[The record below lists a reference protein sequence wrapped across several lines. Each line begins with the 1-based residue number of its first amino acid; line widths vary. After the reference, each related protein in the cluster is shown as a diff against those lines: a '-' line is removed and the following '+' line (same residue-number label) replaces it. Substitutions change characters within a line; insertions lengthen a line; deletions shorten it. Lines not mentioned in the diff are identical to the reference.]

1 MNVRLSKLIV
11 LLAAVALSC
20 SALFAG
26 TVTGTI
32 RNGTNGKPGAGL
44 DVILIQLQG
53 GMQQVATVKSDAEGH
68 FTLNN
73 AVIGSGPMLIRVPY
87 RGVNYHTPLTPGT
100 PSVSVEIF
108 DPTDKLSAISIT
120 QHDIVLQ
127 PSGSTLVLGEEY
139 TVENDTQPPVAFY
152 KDSGTFSFVVPKGAQ
167 IQQVSAWSSA
177 GMPVVQGTIDKGNG
191 QSAIAFAFRPGKNGV
206 RIAYQLPYASNQA
219 NIEMVSPY
227 AAKQV
232 LLVAPPSVQVNAAG
246 FAAGGQQDGWAIYGR
261 EAVPPNTPLQ
271 ITITGTAP
279 PPTDANGNGG
289 GGSGNDNPS
298 VNSRAS
304 DTTTTVT
311 TLPGRLDSLK
321 WILVGGFAA
330 LFALGIVFL
339 WKRPQVATAGGE
351 LAAPAAPAIPS
362 RSSRE
367 GAPLKAT
374 PQGSPVDRLVR
385 GSLDELKEKLFRLEL
400 RHQAGTISEQD
411 YSSQRTQFEQTLRDL
426 VRG

>member
-1 MNVRLSKLIV
+1 
-11 LLAAVALSC
+11 
-20 SALFAG
+20 
-26 TVTGTI
+26 
-32 RNGTNGKPGAGL
+32 
-44 DVILIQLQG
+44 
-53 GMQQVATVKSDAEGH
+53 
-68 FTLNN
+68 
-73 AVIGSGPMLIRVPY
+73 MLIRVPY

-374 PQGSPVDRLVR
+374 PQGSPVDGLVR

>member
-1 MNVRLSKLIV
+1 MHSRVSKFVV
-11 LLAAVALSC
+11 LVAAVLAAASI
-20 SALFAG
+20 SFAG
-26 TVTGTI
+26 TVSGTI

-73 AVIGSGPMLIRVPY
+73 AAIGSGPMLIRVPY

-108 DPTDKLSAISIT
+108 DPTDKLSVISIT

-219 NIEMVSPY
+219 SLEMVSPY

-246 FAAGGQQDGWAIYGR
+246 FASGGQQEGWAIYGR
-261 EAVPPNTPLQ
+261 ESVPPNTPLQ
-271 ITITGTAP
+271 ISIAGTAP
-279 PPTDANGNGG
+279 PPTDATGNGG
-289 GGSGNDNPS
+289 GGGNDNPS

-304 DTTTTVT
+304 ETTATVT

-339 WKRPQVATAGGE
+339 WKRPQVAIAGAGSAAI
-351 LAAPAAPAIPS
+351 AAPAVAS

-367 GAPLKAT
+367 DLAPKAA
-374 PQGSPVDRLVR
+374 PQTSPMDGLVR

-400 RHQAGTISEQD
+400 RHQAGTISDQD

>member
-1 MNVRLSKLIV
+1 MNLRLSKLVV

-20 SALFAG
+20 LALFAG

-68 FTLNN
+68 FTLSN
-73 AVIGSGPMLIRVPY
+73 AAIGSGPMLIRVPY

-108 DPTDKLSAISIT
+108 DPTDKPSAISIT
-120 QHDIVLQ
+120 QHDIVVQ
-127 PSGSTLVLGEEY
+127 PSGSTLVLGEEF

-152 KDSGTFSFVVPKGAQ
+152 KDSGTFSFVVPKDAQ

-206 RIAYQLPYASNQA
+206 RIAFQLPYTSNQA
-219 NIEMVSPY
+219 TLEMISPY

-246 FAAGGQQDGWAIYGR
+246 FAAGGQQEGWAIYGR
-261 EAVPPNTPLQ
+261 ESVPPNTPLQ
-271 ITITGTAP
+271 ISIAGTAP
-279 PPTDANGNGG
+279 PPTDATGNGG
-289 GGSGNDNPS
+289 GGGSDNPS

-304 DTTTTVT
+304 DTTAQVT
-311 TLPGRLDSLK
+311 TLPSRLDSLK

-330 LFALGIVFL
+330 LFALGVAYL
-339 WKRPQVATAGGE
+339 WRRPQMALAGVDE
-351 LAAPAAPAIPS
+351 VPIAAPAVAS
-362 RSSRE
+362 RSS
-367 GAPLKAT
+367 AAATKAV
-374 PQGSPVDRLVR
+374 PQASQVDSEVR

-400 RHQAGTISEQD
+400 RHQAGTISDQD